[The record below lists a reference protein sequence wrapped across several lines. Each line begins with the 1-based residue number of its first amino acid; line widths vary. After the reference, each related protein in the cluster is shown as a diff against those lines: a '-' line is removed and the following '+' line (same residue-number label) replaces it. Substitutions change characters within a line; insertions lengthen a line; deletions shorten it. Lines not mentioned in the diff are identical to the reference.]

1 MAIININKGNV
12 EGRRHQ
18 AASMVQWWITPL
30 LNTCLKKSQ
39 IRKTNNKFSIAYFL
53 AALAVFS
60 TLNGGFVAA
69 DPQEEISVQDGII
82 DVLFIDSQCIVENE
96 ECEATRAGNIIEYF
110 GADWCEPCLEVE
122 EFLMNYEKENTVII
136 QHHAS
141 VFDYSYLNYS
151 KFRFDNKFRLLF
163 IPSLVLNGQGLLT
176 GTSQILELNDA
187 LGGYQ
192 MNYSGIDNLSIE
204 NGKLNWQSDSEY
216 NITIWRL
223 DSTPHEFENYS
234 HPYLATHSLTLP
246 AKTNTTN
253 ISNWLHNWTGKL
265 VITLESNGPSVLK
278 SDSTNPTGSL
288 DFNNEQTNTSEEQMI
303 EPSREFAILI
313 VVLLLLAILPAFY
326 MYWQITRKNNDESE

>member
-1 MAIININKGNV
+1 M
-12 EGRRHQ
+12 
-18 AASMVQWWITPL
+18 
-30 LNTCLKKSQ
+30 NTCLKKSQ
-39 IRKTNNKFSIAYFL
+39 IKKSNNKFSVAYFL

-69 DPQEEISVQDGII
+69 DSHEEITVEKGIN
-82 DVLFIDSQCIVENE
+82 DVLFIDSQCIIEND
-96 ECEATRAGNIIEYF
+96 ECEASRAGNIIEYF

-122 EFLMNYEKENTVII
+122 EFLINYEKENTVII

-187 LGGYQ
+187 LDGYQ
-192 MNYSGIDNLSIE
+192 MNYSGVNNLSIE
-204 NGKLNWQSDSEY
+204 NGILNWNSDSEY

-223 DSTPHEFENYS
+223 DSIPHEFENYS
-234 HPYLATHSLTLP
+234 HPYLATKSFTLP
-246 AKTNTTN
+246 AQTNTTN
-253 ISNWLHNWTGKL
+253 ITDWLDNWTGRL
-265 VITLESNGPSVLK
+265 VITLESDGPYLLK

-288 DFNNEQTNTSEEQMI
+288 DFNNEQTNTSEEQMS
-303 EPSREFAILI
+303 EPSREFAVLI
-313 VVLLLLAILPAFY
+313 VALLILAILPAFY
-326 MYWQITRKNNDESE
+326 MYWQITRENNDESE

>member
-12 EGRRHQ
+12 EGRRHH
-18 AASMVQWWITPL
+18 AASMVRWRITPL

-39 IRKTNNKFSIAYFL
+39 IKKTNNKFSFAYFL
-53 AALAVFS
+53 AAITVFS

-69 DPQEEISVQDGII
+69 ETQEEVTDQEGIH
-82 DVLFIDSQCIVENE
+82 DVLFIDSQCIVEND
-96 ECEATRAGNIIEYF
+96 ECEATRAVNIIEYF

-122 EFLMNYEKENTVII
+122 DFLMNYEKENTVII

-151 KFRFDNKFRLLF
+151 KFRFDNIFRLLF

-187 LGGYQ
+187 LEGYQ
-192 MNYSGIDNLSIE
+192 MNYSGINNLSIE
-204 NGKLNWQSDSEY
+204 NGILNWDSNSEY

-223 DSTPHEFENYS
+223 DSTHHEFENYS
-234 HPYLATHSLTLP
+234 HPYLATDSITLP

-253 ISNWLHNWTGKL
+253 ISDWLDNWTGRL
-265 VITLESNGPSVLK
+265 VITLESDGPYVLK

-288 DFNNEQTNTSEEQMI
+288 DFNNEQTSTNEEQMS
-303 EPSREFAILI
+303 EPSREFALFIVALLI
-313 VVLLLLAILPAFY
+313 LAILPAFY
-326 MYWQITRKNNDESE
+326 MYWQITGKNNDESE